1 MMICECCFSQF
12 LVNVYSHVFDSADVT
27 SLSGDESD
35 FDGFDDPDFD
45 GVDDVR
51 YHKDKVECRIPRNCI
66 AVILAVDRFQRR
78 TCITIV
84 LEIFNSKIDVDLA
97 DVSLFGM

>member
-1 MMICECCFSQF
+1 MMICECCFSQL
-12 LVNVYSHVFDSADVT
+12 LVYGYSHVFDSADVT

-84 LEIFNSKIDVDLA
+84 LEIFNSKIDVDVA